1 MRDLAKGQPL
11 HQVEGYE
18 AWRKGAVAAI
28 DDWERAEVWE
38 GELERA
44 GFLDTVRLGKLCQYD
59 DEVATLLADWAAF
72 ERQASERGMEAL
84 DLVTNDPLLTRV
96 RRLVD
101 ATPDGEIPPQP
112 LTGILARHQA
122 RIEKRENAASGIA
135 RALDDYRACHEPMQ
149 DTVRQLFNIGEWCR
163 ETERAINTWRAMTM
177 TGERDPVL
185 SAKAAAL
192 EELIAFEWR
201 ARNLRMRWNDAR
213 IASIAGGTADPFL
226 QPDGEALAADLRSLQ
241 ADLPRHAVML
251 SSLQTALAELDRHEA
266 RIAER
271 DHVGGADH
279 TRPSMTIRPATRRSM
294 TSPLRRPGASG
305 TGATK
310 TRDAI
315 DTWRA
320 MTMTDARGT
329 RRCRTRQRFLRTS
342 SPSKDAP
349 ATFA

>member
-1 MRDLAKGQPL
+1 
-11 HQVEGYE
+11 
-18 AWRKGAVAAI
+18 
-28 DDWERAEVWE
+28 
-38 GELERA
+38 
-44 GFLDTVRLGKLCQYD
+44 
-59 DEVATLLADWAAF
+59 
-72 ERQASERGMEAL
+72 
-84 DLVTNDPLLTRV
+84 
-96 RRLVD
+96 
-101 ATPDGEIPPQP
+101 
-112 LTGILARHQA
+112 
-122 RIEKRENAASGIA
+122 
-135 RALDDYRACHEPMQ
+135 MQ
-149 DTVRQLFNIGEWCR
+149 DTVRKLFNIGEWCR

-241 ADLPRHAVML
+241 ADLPRHAVKL
-251 SSLQTALAELDRHEA
+251 SSFQTALAELDRHEA

-271 DHVGGADH
+271 NKSAAALTQALDDYSAHH
-279 TRPSMTIRPATRRSM
+279 TALHDKPSTQARSI
-294 TSPLRRPGASG
+294 GDWCDE
-305 TGATK
+305 

-320 MTMTDARGT
+320 MTEAGERDPVLSDMW
-329 RRCRTRQRFLRTS
+329 QRFLRTS

-349 ATFA
+349 ATFTRGGTKSRIASTAGGAADPFLTTVGEALAADLRTLQANIPRHAVMLSSLQAGIRGTRSPRGADRGTGSSGGADHTSPR